1 MRRTRRLRNILAA
14 GILLPCMAVMTVTAA
29 PSTEDLEQQK
39 SEAQSEADNLQA
51 QLTELLNKVAEMEEK
66 LIDTGEKITQ
76 AQEDLEEA
84 EAKAEQQYADMK
96 IRIKYMYEDG
106 QSDAWEALL
115 TATDFTDF
123 INKAEYASSVHAY
136 DRQKLEELKET
147 QQEIADLKETLET
160 EQANLEEQQTEYQ
173 AQEESVNA
181 ELTAKKAE
189 VADFDEQIQAA
200 AEAAAAEAAAREA
213 AEAAGGVRQQFRRK
227 LIIERKPEFSKQS
240 EHSV

>member
-1 MRRTRRLRNILAA
+1 
-14 GILLPCMAVMTVTAA
+14 
-29 PSTEDLEQQK
+29 
-39 SEAQSEADNLQA
+39 
-51 QLTELLNKVAEMEEK
+51 MEEK

-200 AEAAAAEAAAREA
+200 LLPGVHRQEAHPEVPLQEAHRPEVLHREA
-213 AEAAGGVRQQFRRK
+213 LPPGRPAETQ
-227 LIIERKPEFSKQS
+227 P
-240 EHSV
+240 